1 MNRAIYI
8 RRKRSSGNH
17 HPYFAEA
24 VQRSQQVL
32 RQFVQTLPVAICI
45 LDYRNL
51 TYLDVNDRFAELAGL
66 SRAEI
71 IDRRCQDLPAGLRQP
86 DLEMIQAKLAK
97 GEPIEHI
104 PLAFAAGNRP
114 LRGIVS
120 AELIEYGGREG
131 ILVTFAET
139 SPPASLSTAALPD
152 TRLAL
157 AGDIGRS
164 LADTVDL
171 DEIYRRLSGSIFQM
185 LPEVSAVFISLFD
198 PSSQRIRVVYASHNN
213 QPLDPAQFREQVYG
227 ACRADPQSEA
237 IRTRRALI
245 VNDLRRRMGDPAL
258 NLPAAPTGRPSN
270 CAVLAPMIAKGEV
283 IGLIQAQSASPA
295 RFQPADASL
304 LTLISNTAAI
314 AVQNI
319 RLAQNLEKTSQDLA
333 QTYEATIEG
342 WTRALLLR
350 DSITEGHTH
359 RVIGLTVELGKRL
372 GLQPDELVQVKRGA
386 QLHDIGKIGIE
397 DKILRKNGPLDE
409 DEWREMRKHP
419 LYAYELLRPI
429 PHFNQVL
436 DIPYCHHE
444 KWDGSGYPRRLKG
457 EEIPLSAR
465 IFSIVDVWDAL
476 SSNRPYRRAWPQS
489 KVVAYIQSENEK
501 HFEPVITSAF
511 LELIRGKNPIP
522 RPPGALVRG
531 ASTTFFLK

>member
-1 MNRAIYI
+1 MNRAIYL
-8 RRKRSSGNH
+8 RKKRPPAHH
-17 HPYFAEA
+17 HPYFEEA
-24 VQRSQQVL
+24 LQKSQQVL

-45 LDYRNL
+45 LDRHDH
-51 TYLDVNDRFAELAGL
+51 TYLDVNDRFAELTGL

-71 IDRRCQDLPAGLRQP
+71 IDRRSQDLPAGLSEV
-86 DLEMIQAKLAK
+86 DLTNILASLAQ
-97 GEPIEHI
+97 GRIIEQL
-104 PLAFAAGNRP
+104 PLDFIAGGNS
-114 LRGIVS
+114 LRGSVH
-120 AELIEYGGREG
+120 AELIEYGGRDSLL
-131 ILVTFAET
+131 ITFVET
-139 SPPASLSTAALPD
+139 CPADSPPAATAD
-152 TRLAL
+152 SRLAI

-171 DEIYRRLSGSIFQM
+171 EEVYRRLSGSIFQM
-185 LPEVSAVFISLFD
+185 LPDVCSVFISLFEPAD
-198 PSSQRIRVVYASHNN
+198 QRIRVVYASHNN
-213 QPLDPAQFREQVYG
+213 QPLDPAEFIDQPYA
-227 ACRADPQSEA
+227 ACSSDPQSEA
-237 IRTRRALI
+237 VRTRRARI
-245 VNDLRRRMGDPAL
+245 VNDLQQRLCDPAL
-258 NLPAAPTGRPSN
+258 NLPAAPTGRPAS
-270 CAVLAPMIAKGEV
+270 CGIYAPMIAKGDV
-283 IGLIQAQSASPA
+283 IGVIQAHSASPA
-295 RFQPADASL
+295 RFQQADASL

-319 RLAQNLEKTSQDLA
+319 RLSRNLEQTSQDLA

-372 GLQPDELVQVKRGA
+372 GLQPEELVQIKRGA

-409 DEWREMRKHP
+409 AEWREMRKHP
-419 LYAYELLRPI
+419 LYAYELLRPV
-429 PHFNQVL
+429 PHFTQVL

-476 SSNRPYRRAWPQS
+476 SSNRPYRRAWPQTR
-489 KVVAYIQSENEK
+489 VIDYIQSENDR

-511 LELIRGKNPIP
+511 LELVRGKSRTP
-522 RPPGALVRG
+522 RPPGVLIRG
-531 ASTTFFLK
+531 GTTTFFLR

>member
-8 RRKRSSGNH
+8 RRKRPPGHH
-17 HPYFAEA
+17 HPYFEEA
-24 VQRSQQVL
+24 LQKSQQVL

-45 LDYRNL
+45 LDRHEQ
-51 TYLDVNDRFAELAGL
+51 TYLDINDRFAEMAGL

-71 IDRRCQDLPAGLRQP
+71 LTRRCQDLPAGLSQP
-86 DLEMIQAKLAK
+86 DLDKILAKLVN
-97 GEPIEHI
+97 GESVEQMPV
-104 PLAFAAGNRP
+104 AFAVGEESLCGTVR
-114 LRGIVS
+114 

-131 ILVTFAET
+131 MLVTFVET
-139 SPPASLSTAALPD
+139 CPSEHFPQPAIPD
-152 TRLAL
+152 SRLAI

-171 DEIYRRLSGSIFQM
+171 EEVYRRLSGSIFQM
-185 LPEVSAVFISLFD
+185 LPDVSAVFISLFE
-198 PSSQRIRVVYASHNN
+198 PAVQRIRVVYASHNN
-213 QPLDPAQFREQVYG
+213 QTLDPAQFREQVFG
-227 ACRADPQSEA
+227 ACRSDPQSEA
-237 IRTRRALI
+237 LRTRRALI
-245 VNDLRRRMGDPAL
+245 VNDLKQRLCDPSL
-258 NLPAAPTGRPSN
+258 NLPVAPGGRPAS

-283 IGLIQAQSASPA
+283 IGVIQAHSIKPA
-295 RFQPADASL
+295 RFQQADASL
-304 LTLISNTAAI
+304 LSLISNTAAI

-319 RLAQNLEKTSQDLA
+319 RLAQNLEQTSQDLA

-350 DSITEGHTH
+350 DSITESHTH
-359 RVIGLTVELGKRL
+359 RVIGMTVELGKRL
-372 GLQPDELVQVKRGA
+372 GLQPEELVQVKRGA

-429 PHFNQVL
+429 PRFNQVL

-457 EEIPLSAR
+457 EDIPLSAR

-489 KVVAYIQSENEK
+489 RVVAYIESENEK

-511 LELIRGKNPIP
+511 LELIRGKNHVP

-531 ASTTFFLK
+531 TSTTFFLK